1 MCKYL
6 SVSGLLLFFLFG
18 VGLSKTFGQTGFFK
32 KLFSGEQDTTRSN
45 SFIPLPILS
54 YSKETGLVFGA
65 TGLYSFYI
73 DRADINNR
81 NSTLSVDADYSTEK
95 QATIFIKTDIWGID
109 NKYHFAG
116 DVRYKLF
123 PFYFYGIGNQTREE
137 DKDLVVEHM
146 QDVILSIERRFGRI
160 YYTGFDFVL
169 NNYDFKAKTPGGPFD
184 NYPNLDDRYGGR
196 SLFIGVSQSIDT
208 RNSNVYATKGILAKA
223 GLMYSP
229 NVLKGDTFEGTL
241 LKCDLRCFKSL
252 NPKLVLGLNANF
264 QSIQGPSIPFYL
276 LPQLGNELIMRG
288 YYTGRYREQNLFAAQ
303 TEMRYRFNRR
313 LGVVGFVGLGN
324 VYQNGEFQLS
334 GLKPTYGA
342 GARYFF
348 EAERGLSLSL
358 DYGFGE
364 KRAGEKRQQN
374 LYIGIGQS
382 F

>member
-1 MCKYL
+1 MRKYL
-6 SVSGLLLFFLFG
+6 SINGLIFIFLFG
-18 VGLSKTFGQTGFFK
+18 IGLNKTFGQTGFFK
-32 KLFSGEQDTTRSN
+32 KLFSGGQDTTRSN

-54 YSKETGLVFGA
+54 YSKETGIVFGA

-73 DRADINNR
+73 DPADINNR

-95 QATIFIKTDIWGID
+95 QATVFIKTDIWGID
-109 NKYHFAG
+109 NRNHFAG
-116 DVRYKLF
+116 DIRYKLF
-123 PFYFYGIGNQTREE
+123 PFYFYGIGNQTREQ

-146 QDVILSIERRFGRI
+146 QNIILSFERRFGHI
-160 YYTGFDFVL
+160 YYTGLDFVL
-169 NNYDFKAKTPGGPFD
+169 NNYDFKAKTPGGTFD
-184 NYPNLDDRYGGR
+184 NYPNLDDRYGGQ

-223 GLMYSP
+223 GIMYSP
-229 NVLKGDTFEGTL
+229 TFEGTL
-241 LKCDLRCFKSL
+241 LRCDLRYFKSL

-264 QSIQGPSIPFYL
+264 QSIQGTSIPYYL

-288 YYTGRYREQNLFAAQ
+288 YYTGRYREQNLLAAQ
-303 TEMRYRFNRR
+303 TEIRYRFSRR

-324 VYQNGEFQLS
+324 VYKNGEFQLA

-364 KRAGEKRQQN
+364 KRAGENRQQN
-374 LYIGIGQS
+374 LYIGLGQS